1 MVLGDSDF
9 QLNVEDWGWMLAE
22 NQLMSIKMDMEVEP
36 GNFLKVV

>member
-9 QLNVEDWGWMLAE
+9 QLNVEDWRWMLAE
-22 NQLMSIKMDMEVEP
+22 NQLMPIKMDMEVEP